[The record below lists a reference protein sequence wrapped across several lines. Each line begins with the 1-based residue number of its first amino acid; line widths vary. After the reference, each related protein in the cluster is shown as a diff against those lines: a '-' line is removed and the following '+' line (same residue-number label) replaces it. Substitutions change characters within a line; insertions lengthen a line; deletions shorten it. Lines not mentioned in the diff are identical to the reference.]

1 MSEWEL
7 AERTAQAQRA
17 IDLLKEGVS
26 AEAVLA
32 RVNSMGPRVE
42 CWLLRSAMR
51 DGVDEAPDVCC
62 GTCAAWATLDGC
74 AGLCTHRLD
83 AYAEPPVW
91 LTEILRCITHD
102 MDGGWCTEWEEH

>member
-26 AEAVLA
+26 VEAVLA

-42 CWLLRSAMR
+42 RWLLRR
-51 DGVDEAPDVCC
+51 
-62 GTCAAWATLDGC
+62 
-74 AGLCTHRLD
+74 
-83 AYAEPPVW
+83 
-91 LTEILRCITHD
+91 
-102 MDGGWCTEWEEH
+102 WERGAS

>member
-1 MSEWEL
+1 MRDMDVQS
-7 AERTAQAQRA
+7 
-17 IDLLKEGVS
+17 G
-26 AEAVLA
+26 AVT
-32 RVNSMGPRVE
+32 
-42 CWLLRSAMR
+42 SAMR

-74 AGLCTHRLD
+74 AGICTNRLD

-102 MDGGWCTEWEEH
+102 MDGDWCHEWEEY